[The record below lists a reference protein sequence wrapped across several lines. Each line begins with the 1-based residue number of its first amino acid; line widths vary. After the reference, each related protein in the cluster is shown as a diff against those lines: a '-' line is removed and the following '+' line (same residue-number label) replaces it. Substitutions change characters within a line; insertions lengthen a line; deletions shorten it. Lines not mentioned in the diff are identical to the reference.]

1 MFVTKRDA
9 VLFTFFVLFLDNIER
24 MMAQCSV
31 SRYFQ
36 KVSNLS
42 RSFRFSPAR
51 SYSGIVNDFVLKI
64 VYTYGI
70 GSIGALGHNDYDDRE
85 YPTVV
90 SSCCEY
96 CIDCRIFGGKRD

>member
-1 MFVTKRDA
+1 M
-9 VLFTFFVLFLDNIER
+9 LFTFFVLFLDNIER

-36 KVSNLS
+36 KVSSLS

-51 SYSGIVNDFVLKI
+51 SYS

-85 YPTVV
+85 YPTIVE
-90 SSCCEY
+90 SLEGRGISQIACGWY
-96 CIDCRIFGGKRD
+96 S